1 MNELQELKG
10 VLFCPFF
17 RSQSTGG
24 NSSSGGGSNAA
35 NSTNSSSS
43 SGHGSGHHHDA
54 SGSIA
59 AVQSTLERLSS
70 QRDELGE
77 LWAARKRR
85 LDLCL
90 RLRLFERDAL
100 ELSSQYELWA
110 ERLQAAEVPRG
121 DLKEA
126 EQQLRWGKS
135 KPFRA

>member
-1 MNELQELKG
+1 MNELQALKG
-10 VLFCPFF
+10 VLYCLFF

-24 NSSSGGGSNAA
+24 SSSGGGSNAA

-85 LDLCL
+85 PQLAQLVPL
-90 RLRLFERDAL
+90 RGEP
-100 ELSSQYELWA
+100 
-110 ERLQAAEVPRG
+110 LQGGLHGG
-121 DLKEA
+121 DGA
-126 EQQLRWGKS
+126 GGVVVVAGS
-135 KPFRA
+135 VAG